1 MCHIAKTCRGVA
13 LPLTKHDLVI
23 PTVGPGKRAWSS
35 RELAERLFGNEANLS
50 QFRVSEKAPKYR
62 PTRSEGA
69 RHLAQTEG
77 PKVNEDDGMD
87 VDDDSS
93 AVVEDWVPSHA
104 LDGLHI
110 QIIDH
115 FSIVLKELANRVRH
129 EAGDTGP
136 PAQSRYAPEHRRKD
150 FSTWDV
156 RDCLE
161 YLGVKRKLGD
171 TQPLQV
177 FLLRRN
183 EDRGWRRGQDWPHQ
197 AWDNSLDALEGVGRQ
212 FQDGLVLL
220 SLQELRPH
228 VTDVFNTRLRPTG
241 I

>member
-1 MCHIAKTCRGVA
+1 MPRTAR
-13 LPLTKHDLVI
+13 PLTLNYLVI
-23 PTVGPGKRAWSS
+23 PTVAPGKRAWSS
-35 RELAERLFGNEANLS
+35 RELAANLFGNNVDLS
-50 QFRVSEKAPKYR
+50 HFRTTEKAPKYR
-62 PTRSEGA
+62 PTKTDGA
-69 RHLAQTEG
+69 KHLAQTEG
-77 PKVNEDDGMD
+77 PRADDDDGMD
-87 VDDDSS
+87 IDDDAS

-115 FSIVLKELANRVRH
+115 FSIVLKELAKRVRH

-136 PAQSRYAPEHRRKD
+136 PTRSQYAPEHRRKE
-150 FSTWDV
+150 FGSWNV

-161 YLGVKRKLGD
+161 YLGSKKRLGSS
-171 TQPLQV
+171 QPPLEV

-183 EDRGWRRGQDWPHQ
+183 EDRGWRRGQDWSRQ
-197 AWDNSLDALEGVGRQ
+197 AWDNSVDALEAIGRL
-212 FQDGLVLL
+212 FEDGLVLL